1 MIEKIKNNKYILLIG
16 LFFIIRIIIG
26 YLYYNYDDLYIFNF
40 RWVNMMKQ
48 NGLFD
53 IYSIKTDQYYVDYPP
68 LFIILLYIIKAPAIY
83 FYKAGLD
90 GFFQLTMKSLA
101 LICDFIITIIIYKK
115 YSPKVALLWAINIAV
130 IINTAM
136 WGQTD
141 IILGLFMIL
150 MFIAMKEEKIKLVG
164 IYFALCCLTKL
175 QGCYLLPVY
184 LLYLVVVKKE
194 IKEKILSFIYGLFT
208 GILIWL
214 PFMIADKDILLP
226 FKIYL
231 GGFIKYNQFNL
242 GAANFWYFLVRQD
255 YSKIFNYIGPLIL
268 IICISI
274 FIISYRKTKD
284 ILLSSTFYF
293 FTIFMF
299 TFSQRERYCIYTMVI
314 LYILYIYRQNKNY
327 LYYYISMFI
336 GVAFNQIGNLINNNY
351 ILDHYLATNEIIN
364 MSNMVFYTT
373 LVSLFINI
381 ILYLEF
387 AKIIKR
393 KKEC

>member
-16 LFFIIRIIIG
+16 LFFIVRIVIG

-40 RWVNMMKQ
+40 RWVNMLNE
-48 NGLFD
+48 NGLFN
-53 IYSIKTDQYYVDYPP
+53 IYSIKTEQYDVDYPP
-68 LFIILLYIIKAPAIY
+68 LFIILLYIIKKPAIY
-83 FYKAGLD
+83 FNSAGLG
-90 GFFQLTMKSLA
+90 GFFQLTMKSLS
-101 LICDFIITIIIYKK
+101 LICDLIITIIVYKK
-115 YSPKVALLWAINIAV
+115 YSPKAALLWAINIAV

-150 MFIAMKEEKIKLVG
+150 MFIAMKEEKTKLAG

-184 LLYLVVVKKE
+184 LLYLVVAKND
-194 IKEKILSFIYGLFT
+194 IKEKVLSFIYGLST
-208 GILIWL
+208 GILMWL

-231 GGFIKYNQFNL
+231 GGFVKYNQFNL

-255 YSKIFNYIGPLIL
+255 YSGIFNYIGPLIL
-268 IICISI
+268 MICILL

-299 TFSQRERYCIYTMVI
+299 TFSQRERYCIYTMI
-314 LYILYIYRQNKNY
+314 IIYILYIYRQNKNY

-336 GVAFNQIGNLINNNY
+336 SITFNQIGNLINNNY
-351 ILDHYLATNEIIN
+351 VLEHYLSTNEITN

-373 LVSLFINI
+373 LASLFINI

-387 AKIIKR
+387 IKIIKK